1 MAKERLDA
9 IVDRTRNGGAEIVK
23 YLKTGSAYYA
33 PSAAAVQ
40 MCEAIVRDQKRI
52 LPCAA
57 WLEGEYG
64 MSGLFLGV
72 PCKLG
77 RRGLEQILEVTLTDE
92 ERDALAKSA
101 DAVRAPMAAV
111 KL

>member
-1 MAKERLDA
+1 M
-9 IVDRTRNGGAEIVK
+9 
-23 YLKTGSAYYA
+23 
-33 PSAAAVQ
+33 
-40 MCEAIVRDQKRI
+40 RDQKRI

-77 RRGLEQILEVTLTDE
+77 RRGLEKIIEVELTKDE
-92 ERDALAKSA
+92 RAALGKSA
-101 DAVRAPMAAV
+101 DAVREPMGAV